1 MLLNTEAQP
10 SAPILQTFEE
20 ATANILQ
27 LMSEFIDINTLFI
40 ARNDGSHNEMI
51 KVLNVEAPLLEEG
64 DITPFKETFC
74 YLSVER
80 GSDVYVIEDLNAHA
94 STRQLEVTKQLGG
107 GSFIGIPV
115 YYGDGEN
122 YGTICGID
130 TKQFEFTEKHRELFK
145 AMASMLT
152 HVIEIEKAHEQIL
165 SLSAPLVP
173 ITKGVAVLP
182 IIGDVNEKR
191 ADSIIHTALTKS
203 KEYNLDYLIIDLS
216 GILSINNQVGAH
228 LLKIIK
234 ILDLIGVE
242 PILTGIRPDLAIK
255 AIGMDVKEDLKQT
268 KIVGTLEQALH
279 NIGFYLAKK

>member
-1 MLLNTEAQP
+1 MLLNMESEQT
-10 SAPILQTFEE
+10 APILQTFEE

-40 ARNDGSHNEMI
+40 AKNDGSHNEMV
-51 KVLNVEAPLLEEG
+51 KVLNVDSPLLVEG
-64 DITPFKETFC
+64 DISPFKETFC
-74 YLSVER
+74 YLSVQQ
-80 GSDVYVIEDLNAHA
+80 GSEVFVIEDLNAHE
-94 STRQLEVTKQLGG
+94 STKKLEVTKQLGG
-107 GSFIGIPV
+107 GSFIGVPV

-130 TKQFEFTEKHRELFK
+130 TKQFEFTDKHRELFK
-145 AMASMLT
+145 AMASLLT
-152 HVIEIEKAHEQIL
+152 HVIEIERAHEQVL

-203 KEYNLDYLIIDLS
+203 QEYKLDYLIIDLS
-216 GILSINNQVGAH
+216 GILNINNEVGAH

-255 AIGMDVKEDLKQT
+255 AIAMDVKKDLKET
-268 KIVGTLEQALH
+268 IIVGTLEQALH

>member
-173 ITKGVAVLP
+173 ITEGVAILP